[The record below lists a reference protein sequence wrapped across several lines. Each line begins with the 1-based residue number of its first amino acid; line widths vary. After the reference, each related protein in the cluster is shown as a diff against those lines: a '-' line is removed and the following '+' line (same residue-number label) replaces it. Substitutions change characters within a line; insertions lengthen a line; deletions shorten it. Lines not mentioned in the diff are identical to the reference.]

1 MAVTQYIGSRYVPL
15 FADPIEWDTTK
26 SYEPLTIVYYQGNSY
41 TSKQAVPAG
50 VEITNTTYWAI
61 TGNYNAQI
69 EQYRQEVRT
78 YDGRISANTAAIS
91 SEESA
96 RQTADKKLASDI
108 ADNTTAISTEAT
120 TRSDADTALDGKI
133 DTEIRDRTAA
143 DTTLQSNITA
153 EATARASADDALD
166 DKIDTE
172 ISNRI
177 SADDALD
184 VRVTALEQGG
194 GAFDEIVK
202 RLDLMQ
208 LKSGNMVVLGDSY
221 SQEGIENSANAHWC
235 HRIANGYGLDL
246 FDFAIAGAGWGRQ
259 SELIA
264 SQQTTCNNTMT
275 ADEKKNTSLVIGY
288 AGCNDLLNGIDV
300 PAIVNGINGFIT
312 WALTTFPN
320 AAIMVIPFNYG
331 FGGLTSSIYNTIH
344 NTFLT
349 LESGNLHPRVRIV
362 HYAWVWNFAQAV
374 RFRNQVHPNEN
385 GYNAISNYIVNAMH
399 GNENVMGPSLHMSY
413 NSGNLSEIV
422 LDCTVTN
429 DDVMLSGHVKSS
441 VAGTQSN
448 TLFHDTT
455 MSAAAASRA
464 ELHLIPLYDTRTRTV
479 VGELRFLANGSAL
492 INLNSS
498 YVANENVWFNA
509 AFKAQ
514 NGMAWSS

>member
-41 TSKQAVPAG
+41 TSKQAVPTG

-78 YDGRISANTAAIS
+78 FDGRISANTAAIS

-96 RQTADKKLASDI
+96 RQTADQSLASDI

-120 TRSDADTALDGKI
+120 TRSDADDALDDKI
-133 DTEIRDRTAA
+133 DTEISDRTAA

-166 DKIDTE
+166 DKIDAE

-184 VRVTALEQGG
+184 VRVTALENGG

-246 FDFAIAGAGWGRQ
+246 FNFAIAGAGWGRQ
-259 SELIA
+259 SGLIA
-264 SQQTTCNNTMT
+264 SQQTTCTNTMT
-275 ADEKKNTSLVIGY
+275 ADEKANTGLVIGY

-331 FGGLTSSIYNTIH
+331 FGGLTSNIYKTIH
-344 NTFLT
+344 QTFI
-349 LESGNLHPRVRIV
+349 GVNGGVLHPRVKLV
-362 HYAWVWNFAQAV
+362 PYAWVWNFGDAS
-374 RFRNQVHPNEN
+374 RYRNQNHPNES
-385 GYNAISNYIVNAMH
+385 GYNAISNYILNAMH
-399 GNENVMGPSLHMSY
+399 GVETVLGRADHVSFA
-413 NSGNLSEIV
+413 SGNLSEIII
-422 LDCTVTN
+422 DYNVTN
-429 DDVMLSGHVKSS
+429 DDVSFIGRVKSTQ
-441 VAGTQSN
+441 AGAQSN
-448 TLFHDTT
+448 TLVANTT
-455 MSAAAASRA
+455 TSLSSFTRT
-464 ELHLIPLYDTRTRTV
+464 ELHLLPLYSGNPRTV
-479 VGELRFLANGSAL
+479 CGELRFLADGSVQV
-492 INLNSS
+492 NLNSS
-498 YVANENVWFNA
+498 YIANDNLWFEGS
-509 AFKAQ
+509 FKCQ
-514 NGMAWSS
+514 NGIAWHA